1 MRLEAEKERKRKAV
15 VIPKVNGSIIWIK
28 QIITNMYNRL
38 YFQVEEQCKKPK
50 PSGETSLTDISDKS
64 SPAESLIEQPDH
76 YESSSE
82 TVVVD
87 CDSLSNSSSQTFL
100 LDDLTHR
107 YRKPTRGGKRGRPR
121 GSKRGHRGGLSRP
134 GPSSRIDTQSGVDT
148 DSSTNNIESS
158 PIRRGPG
165 RPRLKPNGPSNQ
177 VHRVGLAPK
186 YRKPMAPLVV
196 PLGVSPAP
204 TPTIRS
210 PAMSPAMSPER
221 L

>member
-1 MRLEAEKERKRKAV
+1 MD
-15 VIPKVNGSIIWIK
+15 
-28 QIITNMYNRL
+28 
-38 YFQVEEQCKKPK
+38 K

-64 SPAESLIEQPDH
+64 SPAESLIEQPDN

-100 LDDLTHR
+100 LDDLAHR
-107 YRKPTRGGKRGRPR
+107 YRKPARGGKRGRPR

-134 GPSSRIDTQSGVDT
+134 VPSSRVDNQSGDT
-148 DSSTNNIESS
+148 DSSANNIDSAR
-158 PIRRGPG
+158 IRRGPG

-177 VHRVGLAPK
+177 GQRVGLATK
-186 YRKPMAPLVV
+186 YRKPMTPLVV

-210 PAMSPAMSPER
+210 PAMSPER